1 MLNSIVGLFFCIPI
15 YLVLLLWGIKN
26 KYSFGKHIV
35 IFMFSLYIGFVISLT
50 IFPLPFQKEVIE
62 MNQQA
67 KYMHNNFIPFKSI
80 CQLIKTGNMY
90 IIIRNI
96 LGNIALF
103 MPLGF
108 ILPLISKRKLTI
120 KSISII
126 GLMSSIGVEFI
137 QYCISLILGYTYKIT
152 DVDDII
158 LNFIGAILG
167 FIALKLICI
176 IKE

>member
-1 MLNSIVGLFFCIPI
+1 
-15 YLVLLLWGIKN
+15 
-26 KYSFGKHIV
+26 
-35 IFMFSLYIGFVISLT
+35 
-50 IFPLPFQKEVIE
+50 

-137 QYCISLILGYTYKIT
+137 QYCISLILGYIYKIT